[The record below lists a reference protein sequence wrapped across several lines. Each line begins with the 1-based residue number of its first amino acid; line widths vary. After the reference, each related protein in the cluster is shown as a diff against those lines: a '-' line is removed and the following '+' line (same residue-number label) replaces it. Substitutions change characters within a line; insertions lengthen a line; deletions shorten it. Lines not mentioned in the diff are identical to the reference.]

1 MTRMEQL
8 KVKEAMMVKK
18 QNKLKGLKLWVGP
31 EQVRHYQREREA
43 KKGTKDDRNVTKYI
57 T

>member
-31 EQVRHYQREREA
+31 EQVRHYQRERET